1 MQCSVRR
8 VRGRGPQLSAMSH
21 FSPLKLHAVSETHV
35 VMCVARVVVCYC
47 AGGGDGSR
55 GSPSSSSGSGAD
67 NGGAVIGDKGAEV
80 DDDGSLDGGGDDPE
94 GVSEEENFKRGQR
107 YKKLS
112 RLLSSVMV
120 GAAGP

>member
-1 MQCSVRR
+1 MT
-8 VRGRGPQLSAMSH
+8 
-21 FSPLKLHAVSETHV
+21 HAVALSVTRCLCLATDGSRSSRSGSRSGSSGSGHK
-35 VMCVARVVVCYC
+35 
-47 AGGGDGSR
+47 GGDGS
-55 GSPSSSSGSGAD
+55 GHDVA
-67 NGGAVIGDKGAEV
+67 
-80 DDDGSLDGGGDDPE
+80 DDDGSMDGGGDDLE